1 MIFQTRICCACC
13 STSREVT
20 FQLCRLKYSYGKLNI
35 FASLYRHSPVIDP
48 GLFDVFGNF
57 GTVTRIYKFCGF
69 WAKLTTGPAKEGL
82 WDWRGSCSVRGCLVK
97 GTAAWFETSAPSS
110 TRQLWLQLCADDGR
124 NNCTVWICLD
134 WNCKV
139 TRSRGHNRMKTVFHL
154 EVEICWDVVKNVRK
168 WLKDVWLGTLWL
180 WRFLLSPL
188 AVSWVYFCRQSEG
201 LPEKWGVKHSFGRIC
216 PTPQWVGVCVYMP
229 IHDYSTAAIAQGG
242 KGGNPAL
249 HI

>member
-134 WNCKV
+134 RNCKV
-139 TRSRGHNRMKTVFHL
+139 TRSRGHNRMKTVWFRSRDSLRRGQKREKVTEGCLTGNFVTL
-154 EVEICWDVVKNVRK
+154 EISSVPSGCQ
-168 WLKDVWLGTLWL
+168 LGL
-180 WRFLLSPL
+180 FL
-188 AVSWVYFCRQSEG
+188 
-201 LPEKWGVKHSFGRIC
+201 
-216 PTPQWVGVCVYMP
+216 
-229 IHDYSTAAIAQGG
+229 
-242 KGGNPAL
+242 
-249 HI
+249 